1 MKRKG
6 KTLLFEAYY
15 IYDLDIMRRRKPEKT
30 VSQQKIYT
38 ENSFCSV

>member
-15 IYDLDIMRRRKPEKT
+15 IYDLDIMRRRKPEKIGFA
-30 VSQQKIYT
+30 VENIY
-38 ENSFCSV
+38 

>member
-15 IYDLDIMRRRKPEKT
+15 IYDLDIMRQNEKET
-30 VSQQKIYT
+30 ETGETGFAT
-38 ENSFCSV
+38 ENIY